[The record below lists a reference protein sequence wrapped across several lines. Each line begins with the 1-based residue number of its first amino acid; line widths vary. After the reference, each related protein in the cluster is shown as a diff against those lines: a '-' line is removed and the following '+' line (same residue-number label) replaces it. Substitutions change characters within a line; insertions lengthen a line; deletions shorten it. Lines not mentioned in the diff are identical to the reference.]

1 MISEDPETSSF
12 LNSMAVGDGR
22 QRITRNRFPGL
33 NATDRTG
40 SRKPLR
46 DQPPKSSYAMF
57 SGSTPRSSSILN
69 TAAFIIG
76 GPQM

>member
-1 MISEDPETSSF
+1 MMSQDSETSSF
-12 LNSMAVGDGR
+12 LNSMAVEDGR